1 MKLSLATLAASV
13 AVAAADPR
21 SAAARWNN
29 LRRRLSYEKIAG
41 YAPDSQVRHRLIAV
55 ASERSVCNS
64 RGGGCVQF
72 YRCNKMLTS
81 HASTDASTTN
91 DQNR

>member
-55 ASERSVCNS
+55 ASERSICNS
-64 RGGGCVQF
+64 RGGCSRPFLSLQ
-72 YRCNKMLTS
+72 
-81 HASTDASTTN
+81 
-91 DQNR
+91 QNAHIICIN